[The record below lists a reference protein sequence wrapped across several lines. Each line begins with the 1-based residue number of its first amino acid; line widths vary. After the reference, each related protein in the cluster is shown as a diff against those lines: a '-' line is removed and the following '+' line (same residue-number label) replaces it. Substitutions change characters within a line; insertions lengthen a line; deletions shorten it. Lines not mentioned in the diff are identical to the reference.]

1 MLDVKD
7 LHVSYGKVHAVKGV
21 SLKVNQGEIVSL
33 LGSNGAGKSSILKTI
48 CGLVRPSGGAI
59 SFRGKE
65 LTKVKP
71 YRLVKEGIGYVPEGR
86 RIFPVLTV
94 RENLLAG
101 AYHRKDR
108 QGILRDLERTYEY
121 FPILKTKSNVLAGNL
136 SGGQQQMLALG
147 RALLS
152 HPSFLILDEPSMGLA
167 PSIVEQIFHIIK
179 VLQEEGLT
187 ILLVEQNAFSALGI
201 ANRAYV
207 LETGRIALEGS
218 AAELKSNS
226 QVKEI
231 YLGM

>member
-59 SFRGKE
+59 SFGGKE